1 MGNMSRMQIIIDSVA
16 GTIGAVLGFMYGEV
30 TGLFWALVAFMVLD
44 YISGILAAISV
55 KKLSSKVGFKGI
67 AKKLLILV
75 FVSVGHITDTYVLGG
90 VPVAMTAVILFYIA
104 NEGISIVENATELGL
119 PVPQKIKNVLEQIK
133 NKSGED
139 DNENKGN

>member
-1 MGNMSRMQIIIDSVA
+1 MSRMQIIIDSVA

-133 NKSGED
+133 NKSGDD

>member
-1 MGNMSRMQIIIDSVA
+1 MSRMQIIIDSVA
-16 GTIGAVLGFMYGEV
+16 GTIGAVLGFMYGKV

-55 KKLSSKVGFKGI
+55 RKLSSKVGFKGI

-104 NEGISIVENATELGL
+104 NEGISIVENATELGI

>member
-1 MGNMSRMQIIIDSVA
+1 MSRMQIIIDSVA

-55 KKLSSKVGFKGI
+55 RKLSSKVGFKGI

-90 VPVAMTAVILFYIA
+90 VPVAMDGCDTFLYC
-104 NEGISIVENATELGL
+104 E
-119 PVPQKIKNVLEQIK
+119 
-133 NKSGED
+133 
-139 DNENKGN
+139 

>member
-1 MGNMSRMQIIIDSVA
+1 MSRMQIIIDSVA

-55 KKLSSKVGFKGI
+55 KKLSSKAGFKGI

>member
-1 MGNMSRMQIIIDSVA
+1 MSRMQIIIDSVA

>member
-1 MGNMSRMQIIIDSVA
+1 MSRMQIIIDSVA

-104 NEGISIVENATELGL
+104 NEGISIVENATELGI